1 MTYRE
6 MVIRAWGSEGDE
18 KELGRRL
25 FVLGDWLGNEG
36 SRASQF
42 PDAEPLQEIEDGE
55 NWEAE
60 FQMDRPEE
68 FDA

>member
-18 KELGRRL
+18 EEFGRRL
-25 FVLGDWLGNEG
+25 FILGDWLGNEG

-42 PDAEPLQEIEDGE
+42 PDGDPIEEPGDD
-55 NWEAE
+55 WEVE
-60 FQMDRPEE
+60 FQQDRPEE
-68 FDA
+68 EFES